1 MKELITLL
9 LGGGAIG
16 TLVAVVTLRSTAAKA
31 RAEARRA
38 EAEAEGVAVNNAE
51 QATRVLVENI
61 VEPLREELNETR
73 RYLQAAKREMARL
86 RKAIDTASLCAHRDG
101 CPVLMGLRRADD
113 ADADRADALGGLDP
127 DADGGHGADDGI
139 GRQRGKARRR
149 SPPDADLDSGTA
161 G

>member
-1 MKELITLL
+1 MNELITIL

-38 EAEAEGVAVNNAE
+38 EAEAEGVAVSNAQ

-61 VEPLREELNETR
+61 VEPLKEELNETR

-101 CPVLMGLRRADD
+101 CPVLMGLRRPDD
-113 ADADRADALGGLDP
+113 ADLDRIDPLGGIGP
-127 DADGGHGADDGI
+127 DADGGHGAGDLAGE
-139 GRQRGKARRR
+139 RRGKARRR
-149 SPPDADLDSGTA
+149 SPPDADVDGPDC
-161 G
+161 